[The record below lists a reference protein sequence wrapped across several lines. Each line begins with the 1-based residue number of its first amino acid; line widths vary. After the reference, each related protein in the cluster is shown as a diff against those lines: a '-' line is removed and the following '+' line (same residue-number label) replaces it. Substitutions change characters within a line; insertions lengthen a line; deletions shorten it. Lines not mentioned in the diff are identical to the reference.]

1 MGNASSIDPVRYP
14 MLWHLYVRKRI
25 AYVPTVARIG
35 YGYLDIEPVAV
46 ASVAD
51 ARALRSAIFD
61 AMSRGNPDIPVPDL
75 RTSKWVVLKY
85 AKVKSP
91 SQFEKGT
98 SNWRIEER
106 DGRYQV
112 APVPK
117 HRDDR
122 GWEDPRPENVQLL
135 ARMTAQWRQPVLQL
149 LQG

>member
-1 MGNASSIDPVRYP
+1 MK
-14 MLWHLYVRKRI
+14 WHLYVRKRT

-35 YGYLDIEPVAV
+35 LGFLAIEPVAV

-51 ARALRSAIFD
+51 ARALKSAIFD

-75 RTSKWVVLKY
+75 RTFKWVVLKY

-98 SNWRIEER
+98 SYWEIKEI

-112 APVPK
+112 APVWSRLRALRWFGP
-117 HRDDR
+117 
-122 GWEDPRPENVQLL
+122 
-135 ARMTAQWRQPVLQL
+135 
-149 LQG
+149 